1 MSSSIAHNLEQIQN
15 SLGTTAKLIAVT
27 KTKPIEALQEAYA
40 AGQRHFAENKVQEI
54 VDKQPQFPA
63 DVQWHIIGHLQ
74 TNKVK
79 YIASFIH
86 LIHAVDSLKLLEE
99 INKQAL
105 KHHRVINCL
114 LQVYIATEETK
125 FGLSE
130 QEIDEIFASETFKN
144 LQNIKV
150 IGLMGMA
157 SNTDDAAQVNTEF
170 SNIHALL
177 KQYKASVQLPNVSM
191 EELSTGMSG
200 DYSLAVKN
208 GSTMVRIGS
217 AIFGPRL

>member
-1 MSSSIAHNLEQIQN
+1 MSSSIAHNIAQIQK
-15 SLGTTAKLIAVT
+15 SIGQTAQLIAVT
-27 KTKPIEALQEAYA
+27 KTKPISALQEAYN

-54 VDKQPQFPA
+54 MDKQPHFPA
-63 DVQWHIIGHLQ
+63 DVKWHIIGHLQ

-79 YIASFIH
+79 YIAPFVH

-105 KHHRVINCL
+105 KNNRIINCL

-125 FGLSE
+125 FGLNE
-130 QEIDEIFASETFKN
+130 QEINEIFASESFKKME
-144 LQNIKV
+144 NIRV

-157 SNTDDAAQVNTEF
+157 SNTDNTEQVNNEF
-170 SNIHALL
+170 ATINKLFEHL
-177 KQYKASVQLPNVSM
+177 KATISMPNVSM
-191 EELSTGMSG
+191 QELSTGMSG
-200 DYSLAVKN
+200 DFPLAIKN
-208 GSTMVRIGS
+208 GSTMVRVGS